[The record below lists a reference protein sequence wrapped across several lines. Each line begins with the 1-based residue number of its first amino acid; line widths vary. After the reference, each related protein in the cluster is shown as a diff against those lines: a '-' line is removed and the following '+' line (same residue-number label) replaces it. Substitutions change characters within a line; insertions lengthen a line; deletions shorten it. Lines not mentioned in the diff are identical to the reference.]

1 MHQITAPQIRA
12 ARALLGMTQGHLAK
26 LTDMSSQT
34 VRLVERGGYKPSPWA
49 PINARAETIFRIV
62 AELEARGVKFM
73 SQGGVMLEQ
82 RKRTGVTLPRDDR
95 ERNYVAAVV

>member
-1 MHQITAPQIRA
+1 
-12 ARALLGMTQGHLAK
+12 MTQEHLAK
-26 LTDMSSQT
+26 LTDMSTQT
-34 VRLVERGGYKPSPWA
+34 IRCIERGGYKPSPWA

-82 RKRTGVTLPRDDR
+82 RKQTGVTARVDQR
-95 ERNYVAAVV
+95 VVAAAV